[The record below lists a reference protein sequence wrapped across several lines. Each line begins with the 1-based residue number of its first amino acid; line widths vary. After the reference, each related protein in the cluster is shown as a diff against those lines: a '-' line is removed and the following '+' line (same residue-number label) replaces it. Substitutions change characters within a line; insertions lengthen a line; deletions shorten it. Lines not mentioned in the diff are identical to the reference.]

1 MKLVQLCWLYSWI
14 SGCYSESLCQSKCYC
29 QGTLPNYELDC
40 SGKSLI
46 NFPQFLEIPLSVG
59 EIILKNNQ
67 IKHLPYGEAEIGLLP
82 NVWTIELDGN
92 KIINVEDNI
101 FQHMFPNLRYLY
113 LSKNQIRQIKHKT
126 FIGLNLLIGLYLD
139 RNQKSYISSKAF
151 DHLTNLTDLNLN
163 NNLLK
168 VLDFRWFSNLKSLM
182 YLHLEHNIIERIK
195 SYTHQWPISLKSVSF
210 KSNKIQ
216 VILPIPKHAEM
227 LNLEGNP
234 IYCGCR
240 PKGLSLNDVPF
251 LTLCK
256 VRIQC
261 NTINLK
267 GACNN
272 EQITEEV
279 YKFWKEIADKP
290 ICQVP
295 VIKQFKCER
304 NPERL
309 HYLTCI
315 ATGMPAPNITL
326 YSSDTG
332 QSIQDYGKEKKNFS
346 SATMNHLFSGTYH
359 CEASNIV
366 GKITQDFEVDL
377 NELEING
384 DCKSR
389 DSNLNLTSEVPF
401 LNTDSL
407 VEVSISKSKIQY
419 HF

>member
-1 MKLVQLCWLYSWI
+1 MC
-14 SGCYSESLCQSKCYC
+14 GCYSESLCHSKCNC
-29 QGTLPNYELDC
+29 QGTLPHSKLDC
-40 SGKSLI
+40 SGKNLI
-46 NFPQFLEIPLSVG
+46 YFPQLFEIPFSVG
-59 EIILKNNQ
+59 EIILKNNN
-67 IKHLPYGEAEIGLLP
+67 IEHLPHGEAEIGLLP

-139 RNQKSYISSKAF
+139 RNQISYISNKAF
-151 DHLTNLTDLNLN
+151 DNLKNLTDLNLN
-163 NNLLK
+163 NNQLK

-182 YLHLEHNIIERIK
+182 YLYLEHNIIERIK
-195 SYTHQWPISLKSVSF
+195 SYTHQWPISLKRVNL

-227 LNLEGNP
+227 LNMEGNP
-234 IYCGCR
+234 LYCGCR
-240 PKGLSLNDVPF
+240 PKSLSLNDIPT

-261 NTINLK
+261 NSNELK
-267 GACNN
+267 GTCNN
-272 EQITEEV
+272 GQLSEEV
-279 YKFWKEIADKP
+279 YKFWKDIAGKP

-295 VIKQFKCER
+295 VIKQFKCEK

-309 HYLTCI
+309 HYLTCV
-315 ATGMPAPNITL
+315 ATGLPLPNITL
-326 YSSDTG
+326 YSSNTEG
-332 QSIQDYGKEKKNFS
+332 KIQVYGKEKNNFS
-346 SATMNHLFSGTYH
+346 SATMNQLYSGTYH

-366 GKITQDFEVDL
+366 DKITQDFEVDL
-377 NELEING
+377 NELEISGN
-384 DCKSR
+384 CKSR
-389 DSNLNLTSEVPF
+389 NSNLNLTSAVPF

-407 VEVSISKSKIQY
+407 TEVSISKSKIQY
-419 HF
+419 YF